1 VDNGMNAYKDEKTSV
16 ATSVSLNTSG
26 FEAADS

>member
-1 VDNGMNAYKDEKTSV
+1 VANGMKAYKDKKTPV